1 MTGEDE
7 RVLRPSPDVV
17 ATRVGEETVLVHLGT
32 DRVLSLNGTAARVW
46 ELVSA
51 GCDRASL
58 ERRLLGEYR
67 VTPERLAEDLDHLL
81 SAFRAQDLVRADG
94 A

>member
-1 MTGEDE
+1 VTGERE
-7 RVLRPSPDVV
+7 RRLHPNPDVV
-17 ATRVGEETVLVHLGT
+17 ATRVGEETVLIHLGT

-51 GCDRASL
+51 GCDRADL
-58 ERRLLGEYR
+58 EQRLLGEYQ
-67 VTPERLAEDLDHLL
+67 VAAERLAEDLDHLL
-81 SAFRAQDLVRADG
+81 STFREQGLVRADG